1 MIISTFEVDMDRN
14 IIVDL
19 DPHTL
24 LLFNKN
30 RLVDFTTYDD
40 NIFNEGKDFVNQF
53 TLRSYYVDSVEIQKR
68 RTHIFTFFERKATMM
83 KERESSSHETTMHMK
98 FRLLLQV

>member
-1 MIISTFEVDMDRN
+1 MFVPFPEPGAPPNHMISLGRTGSPLFFSSSAFQISSKIVDALTLIISTFEVDMDRN

-40 NIFNEGKDFVNQF
+40 NIFNEGKDFVKF
-53 TLRSYYVDSVEIQKR
+53 TLRS
-68 RTHIFTFFERKATMM
+68 
-83 KERESSSHETTMHMK
+83 
-98 FRLLLQV
+98 